1 MRPAFHVGG
10 LVRKE
15 RRDQRDES
23 SLLCFSSSS
32 VTLLTLKD
40 SDVFNI
46 NRIELSFNMMFLT
59 KRHKVNGKLNQNDV
73 SQFVLWNELETN

>member
-10 LVRKE
+10 LVTEGEKGPKGRVVP
-15 RRDQRDES
+15 
-23 SLLCFSSSS
+23 SLTSPSSS

-46 NRIELSFNMMFLT
+46 NRIELGFNMMFLT
-59 KRHKVNGKLNQNDV
+59 KRHEGEWEIESK
-73 SQFVLWNELETN
+73 